1 MISVNQRS
9 QHLIDDLI
17 DKSDYYRVGIK
28 KGYKNCTII
37 DAGLNVEGNMEAGRV
52 VSEICLGGLGRVHIL
67 NSNQT
72 NEWPLTIHV
81 NTNDPVIACL
91 GSQYAG
97 WSLKSEESDSK
108 FSALGSGP
116 GRALALKEPLFNDIN
131 YSDKFD
137 RTCIVLE
144 VDSFP
149 PDDVIEKISKDTN
162 VSADN
167 ITIIITPTSSIV
179 GNIQVVS
186 RVLEVALHKAH
197 ELKFPMSKVI
207 EGFGSAPIP
216 PTSPDFLTAM
226 GRTNDAIIFA
236 GITQLIVRCSDDE
249 AKELCSNMPSS
260 NSNDYGKPFAEISKD
275 YDYDFFKIDANLFS
289 PSKVIISNADTGN
302 TFVNGK
308 IDNDLMKKSF
318 GI

>member
-9 QHLIDDLI
+9 QHLIEDLI

-67 NSNQT
+67 NSTQT

-97 WSLKSEESDSK
+97 WSLKSEESESK

-144 VDSFP
+144 VDSFY
-149 PDDVIEKISKDTN
+149 
-162 VSADN
+162 
-167 ITIIITPTSSIV
+167 
-179 GNIQVVS
+179 
-186 RVLEVALHKAH
+186 R
-197 ELKFPMSKVI
+197 LKR
-207 EGFGSAPIP
+207 
-216 PTSPDFLTAM
+216 
-226 GRTNDAIIFA
+226 RT
-236 GITQLIVRCSDDE
+236 L
-249 AKELCSNMPSS
+249 
-260 NSNDYGKPFAEISKD
+260 
-275 YDYDFFKIDANLFS
+275 
-289 PSKVIISNADTGN
+289 
-302 TFVNGK
+302 
-308 IDNDLMKKSF
+308 
-318 GI
+318 